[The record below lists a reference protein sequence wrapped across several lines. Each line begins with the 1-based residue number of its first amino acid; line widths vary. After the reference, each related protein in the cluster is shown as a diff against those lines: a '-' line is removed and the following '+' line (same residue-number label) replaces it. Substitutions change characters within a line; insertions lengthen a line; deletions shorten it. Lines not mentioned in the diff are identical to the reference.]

1 VGDTT
6 MEDITEVDI
15 IIIVVTDIEMD
26 TIIITGTDIQMDVDI
41 ELK

>member
-1 VGDTT
+1 